1 MIAAV
6 MMVMFVYGVVMVW
19 PLVFSFLFPAIQ
31 NLIIFKGRPYAP
43 LFHQY
48 RLHILDDYVM
58 ATNIKYENAI

>member
-31 NLIIFKGRPYAP
+31 NLIIFKGRQYAP

-48 RLHILDDYVM
+48 RLHILDYAM